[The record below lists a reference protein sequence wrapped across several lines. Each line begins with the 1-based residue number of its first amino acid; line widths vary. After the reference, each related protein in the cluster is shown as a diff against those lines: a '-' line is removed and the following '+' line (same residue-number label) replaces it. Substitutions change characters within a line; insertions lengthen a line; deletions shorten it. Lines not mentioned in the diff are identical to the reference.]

1 MNPDT
6 NRFEAVEEV
15 EGKLL
20 RALNDEPVP
29 DDWPVFN
36 EGQELTLRGYR
47 WKVEKCHE
55 SKLTLEAVG
64 PLSKGQQLRNRK
76 KRRGKKRAQK

>member
-6 NRFEAVEEV
+6 NRFEPVKEVDGELRRVVED
-15 EGKLL
+15 G
-20 RALNDEPVP
+20 PVP
-29 DDWPVFN
+29 NDWPVFRK
-36 EGQELTLRGYR
+36 GQTLTLRGYR
-47 WKVEKCHE
+47 WKVEKCSE

-76 KRRGKKRAQK
+76 KRQRKKQTRK